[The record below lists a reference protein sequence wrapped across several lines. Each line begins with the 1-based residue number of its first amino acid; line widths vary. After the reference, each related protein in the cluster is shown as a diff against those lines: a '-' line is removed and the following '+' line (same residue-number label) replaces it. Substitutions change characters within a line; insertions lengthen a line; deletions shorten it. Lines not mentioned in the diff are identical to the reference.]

1 MSDETRKALIVISST
16 RASQGVYEDSAG
28 PILAEGVAGWGFTV
42 SGPQVV
48 ADGEPV
54 RHALIAAVAQY
65 DLIITSGGTGV
76 SPTDVTPEMTRP
88 LLDREIPGIPE
99 MLRTYGV
106 SKGVPTSALS
116 RGVAGIS
123 GGALI
128 VNLPGSKGAVKDA
141 VEVLG
146 DVVRHAVDQMVGGD
160 HVRDDDHAETSH
172 DHAAPMPRVM
182 PPHERGEA

>member
-1 MSDETRKALIVISST
+1 MSEDIRKALIVIAST
-16 RASQGVYEDSAG
+16 RAAGGVYEDTAG
-28 PILAEGVAGWGFTV
+28 PILAEAVAGWGFTV
-42 SGPQVV
+42 SGPQIV

-54 RHALIAAVAQY
+54 RHALVRAVSEY

-76 SPTDVTPEMTRP
+76 SPTDVTPEMTLP

-116 RGVAGIS
+116 RGLAGVS

-128 VNLPGSKGAVKDA
+128 VNLPGSSGAVKDA
-141 VEVLG
+141 VRILG
-146 DVVRHAVDQMVGGD
+146 DVVRHAVDQVAGGD
-160 HVRDDDHAETSH
+160 H
-172 DHAAPMPRVM
+172 P
-182 PPHERGEA
+182 RGEA

>member
-1 MSDETRKALIVISST
+1 MSDDIRKALIVIAST
-16 RASQGVYEDSAG
+16 RASQGVYEDTAG
-28 PILAEGVAGWGFTV
+28 PILTEGIARWGFTV

-54 RHALIAAVAQY
+54 RHALVRAVAQY
-65 DLIITSGGTGV
+65 DLIVTSGGTGV

-99 MLRTYGV
+99 MLRAYGV

-116 RGVAGIS
+116 RGLAGVS

-128 VNLPGSKGAVKDA
+128 INLPGSKGAVKDA

-146 DVVRHAVDQMVGGD
+146 DVVRHAVEQVAGGD
-160 HVRDDDHAETSH
+160 H
-172 DHAAPMPRVM
+172 P
-182 PPHERGEA
+182 RGEE